1 MGSKQSHDLSKIK
14 TPFLMKIENLLSS
27 LLSPFPTP
35 PTKKRQ
41 LSPHGCHRNSLT
53 ILLL

>member
-27 LLSPFPTP
+27 LLFPLPNTP
-35 PTKKRQ
+35 YKKKAII
-41 LSPHGCHRNSLT
+41 STWVP
-53 ILLL
+53 